1 MAAAGLFLPLDPAQT
16 AAVYA
21 AVQRAGLPATPDGLR
36 AWVLS
41 MARPRRRP
49 ALAGAVAA
57 ARDFAAQHPELI
69 RDGLT
74 IGRAILKLRQ

>member
-1 MAAAGLFLPLDPAQT
+1 MTAAGLFIPLDPAQT

-21 AVQRAGLPATPDGLR
+21 AVHRAGLPATPDGVR

-41 MARPRRRP
+41 MARPRRV

-57 ARDFAAQHPELI
+57 ARDFAKQNPELI